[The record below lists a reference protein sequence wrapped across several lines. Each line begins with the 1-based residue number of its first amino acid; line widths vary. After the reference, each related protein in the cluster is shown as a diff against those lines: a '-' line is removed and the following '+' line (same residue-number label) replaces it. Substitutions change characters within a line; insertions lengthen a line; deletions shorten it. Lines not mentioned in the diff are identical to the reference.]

1 MKFLKGLA
9 ISLLTFLLFLSLGVF
24 GTVYMLNNTLLNPD
38 FVSAQIDKIPV
49 SSLIREVTE
58 EQIGEQV
65 PEEARFL
72 EEAMYNAIA
81 ENEPWL
87 KEQVNAAVYSGY
99 DYFLGKTERLSMIIS
114 LEPLKESLRDSLRQ
128 AFMQNIPPEL
138 SGLPPAMV
146 EQYFD
151 EYYLQFSAQIPTEI
165 RFDESQ
171 IPPEVMAQL
180 IQAKQYIS
188 YVQTYY
194 YPLIGFMVLLV
205 ILIILLHRNVKG
217 ATRGLGI
224 TFLIYGILEFAGV
237 FATKNFLPTNLPLPD
252 IPPSLQAWLTGFII
266 DFVAPMQTFSIG
278 LMAAG
283 AALIIISIVYPRLR
297 PMEEEQISE
306 SGGY

>member
-9 ISLLTFLLFLSLGVF
+9 ISLLSFILFLSLGVF

-38 FVSAQIDKIPV
+38 FVVAQVDRLDV
-49 SSLIREVTE
+49 ASLTREVTE
-58 EQIGEQV
+58 GQIGGQLPSEV
-65 PEEARFL
+65 GFL
-72 EEAMYNAIA
+72 EEAMYDAIA

-87 KEQVNAAVYSGY
+87 KEQVNAGIYSFY
-99 DYFLGKTERLSMIIS
+99 DFLLGKSEKLSMIIS

-128 AFMQNIPPEL
+128 AFMQDIPPEL
-138 SGLPPAMV
+138 SSLSPAQI
-146 EQYFD
+146 EQYFNQ
-151 EYYLQFSAQIPTEI
+151 YYQEFSAQIPSTFEL
-165 RFDESQ
+165 DES
-171 IPPEVMAQL
+171 ILPPEIMAPL
-180 IQAKQYIS
+180 MQARQYIG
-188 YVQTYY
+188 YAQTYY

-205 ILIILLHRNVKG
+205 VLIILLHRNVKG

-252 IPPSLQAWLTGFII
+252 IPPSLQSWLTGFIV

-283 AALIIISIVYPRLR
+283 AALIIVSIVYPRLR
-297 PMEEEQISE
+297 PVEEVEE
-306 SGGY
+306 

>member
-9 ISLLTFLLFLSLGVF
+9 ISLLTLLLFLSLGVF

-38 FVSAQIDKIPV
+38 FVSAQVDKIPV
-49 SSLIREVTE
+49 SSLIREMTE
-58 EQIGEQV
+58 EQIGEQL

-87 KEQVNAAVYSGY
+87 KEQVNAGIYSFY
-99 DYFLGKTERLSMIIS
+99 DFLLGKSERLSMIIS
-114 LEPLKESLRDSLRQ
+114 LEPLKESLRDSLWQ
-128 AFMQNIPPEL
+128 DLPPEL
-138 SGLPPAMV
+138 SALPPAQM

-165 RFDESQ
+165 RFDESS
-171 IPPEVMAQL
+171 IPPEVMALLVQV
-180 IQAKQYIS
+180 KQYIG

-205 ILIILLHRNVKG
+205 VLIILLHRNIKD

-224 TFLIYGILEFAGV
+224 TVLIYGILGFASV

-252 IPPSLQAWLTGFII
+252 IPPSLQSWLTGFII

-283 AALIIISIVYPRLR
+283 AALIIVSIVYPRLR
-297 PMEEEQISE
+297 RVEEEQISE